1 MPRLRRLISPNTYA
15 NRIDEVLNAQ
25 TRASIVYDGSVV
37 PGSPLSDILNRT
49 GYVMTENAQPPVSGV
64 LQASKI
70 LISGGVSTTAA
81 LANSVY
87 VLDGSPAT
95 ITTNA
100 TDYAPSSDV
109 LVNSSG
115 WKPGEEVEISWKRLK
130 RERPRSTPFR
140 LPGPQTVKASWLIC

>member
-1 MPRLRRLISPNTYA
+1 
-15 NRIDEVLNAQ
+15 VLNAQ

-49 GYVMTENAQPPVSGV
+49 GYVMTEIAQPPVSGV

-115 WKPGEEVEISWKRLK
+115 WKPGEEVEISWQKVK
-130 RERPRSTPFR
+130 EGTTAVNSVPFTWSANSEGK
-140 LPGPQTVKASWLIC
+140 LVDLLIYPKLIS